1 MRGADDA
8 GADADGADG
17 ETAPPPPVDA
27 EHTPE
32 AACAWCDARTPC
44 VGQGLCLDPTVL
56 SVESVVFDD
65 DDDENG
71 NDDGTMVV
79 KTEVTSTGQAAYLIE
94 GALVARRKDGTWAS
108 ARVVG
113 VDASVGTKRKNNNTT
128 TLTPASE
135 PETNEDEETSRR
147 NMIELFSAIGCPA
160 DASLARERL
169 VSRRCETVPHG
180 DHVDF
185 LVGDRLVHFS
195 DAEHCGDGCAGK
207 RETHVEDHGTVRV
220 LRHRR
225 GGVKGGD
232 YKPLPT
238 TRRENRDDDSAASSM
253 EWTKRLEME
262 ARGGDEESTRTR
274 LTVQG
279 ICCPSEVPLIHKILD
294 KMDGVRDVK
303 VVVPTKTVLV
313 EHAATTVSA
322 ESIVDALN
330 AVRLQAHVS
339 DTAGPGDA
347 GSTRVD
353 DMENQ
358 RGRVAA
364 AIEAA
369 PPIRIS
375 LACAFLIISLFHYL
389 GGAAE
394 NLKYVAL
401 GSVAVGVPEIALR
414 AFGSLRNGVVDINAL
429 MGIAIVG
436 ACALQDFGE
445 AAAVV
450 ALFTLAEWLETR
462 AMAKTSRAIGAV
474 LALRPDKALRRGS
487 SAYVPVEQICVDE
500 VILIKPGEKVPLDGE
515 IINGNSSVDESAL
528 TGESMP
534 VKKTVSDAVFG
545 GTLNQGGALEV
556 RVTCVAADSAVSR
569 LVRLIEEA
577 QASRSTSEVAI
588 ERFARVY
595 TPLVILASALVMIVQ
610 YSTGARGSEPA
621 YLACVLLVIACPCAL
636 VLSTPVVA
644 VSALTV
650 CAQRGVLVKGSAHLE
665 RLGRIERVFMDKTG
679 TLTHGAFTLTAVR
692 LVNPP
697 RNGSQH
703 QRPALAVGAL
713 LRWVCALESRSSHP
727 LASAILRGAGAA
739 VRVAS
744 QQCRVTDF
752 ETIPGQGAVA
762 IVDGKRVEVGNGE
775 FAAEKRWP
783 SRDLDLTKLATKWER
798 EGGTVVW
805 VGIDGL
811 LAGVMRFDDVVR
823 PTAAKA
829 IEELHDKGVV
839 VKIITGDNAG
849 AAEFVRTQVGV
860 EPTLVRASLKP
871 KEKLEI
877 IGEAVRCIE
886 NETSAFAARVFG
898 RATVGMIGDGIN
910 DAPALTAADVGIA
923 MGVAGTAAAMETA
936 DVALMTNDLHRVV
949 ETIALGRACVK
960 KIRQNVFFSVFTK
973 LVVLIL
979 SILGYTGLWQAIAV
993 DVGTSLLV
1001 IFNGMSILR
1010 ERQVRTELERVQCVG
1025 ELARLE
1031 EERDAVT
1038 AAAMKKTAPDAPKA
1052 PFTAPQ
1058 PKLPFTSPPPKPL
1071 TCCEGTASCE

>member
-1 MRGADDA
+1 MPGDADDGAD
-8 GADADGADG
+8 DGADG
-17 ETAPPPPVDA
+17 EAPPPPVDD
-27 EHTPE
+27 EHTSD

-65 DDDENG
+65 DD
-71 NDDGTMVV
+71 GTVV
-79 KTEVTSTGQAAYLIE
+79 KTEVSSTGHAAYLIE

-113 VDASVGTKRKNNNTT
+113 VDASVGTKRKNNDTTLTT
-128 TLTPASE
+128 TLTPASS
-135 PETNEDEETSRR
+135 ETDDEETSRR
-147 NMIELFSAIGCPA
+147 NMVELFSAIGCPA

-238 TRRENRDDDSAASSM
+238 TRRENRDDSAASSM

-294 KMDGVRDVK
+294 KMEGVRDVK

-313 EHAATTVSA
+313 EHAATAVSA

-339 DTAGPGDA
+339 DTAGPGES

-353 DMENQ
+353 DMANQ

-369 PPIRIS
+369 PPMRIS
-375 LACAFLIISLFHYL
+375 LACTFLIISLFHYL

-487 SAYVPVEQICVDE
+487 SAYVPVEQIRVGE

-515 IINGNSSVDESAL
+515 IIDGNSSVDESAL

-545 GTLNQGGALEV
+545 GTLNQGGSLEV

-679 TLTHGAFTLTAVR
+679 TLTRGAFTLTAVR

-775 FAAEKRWP
+775 FAAEKRWL

-805 VGIDGL
+805 VGINGL

-839 VKIITGDNAG
+839 VEIITGDNAG
-849 AAEFVRTQVGV
+849 AAEFVRAQVGV

-1010 ERQVRTELERVQCVG
+1010 ERRVRTELERVQCVG

-1058 PKLPFTSPPPKPL
+1058 PKLPFTLPPPKPP

>member
-1 MRGADDA
+1 MRADAD
-8 GADADGADG
+8 ADADGADD
-17 ETAPPPPVDA
+17 EATPPVDD
-27 EHTPE
+27 EPSE

-65 DDDENG
+65 DDD
-71 NDDGTMVV
+71 DGTTTGRAV
-79 KTEVTSTGQAAYLIE
+79 KTEMTSTGQAAYLIE

-113 VDASVGTKRKNNNTT
+113 VDASVGTKRNNNNTT
-128 TLTPASE
+128 LTTTTTTTIASSE
-135 PETNEDEETSRR
+135 NENDEETSRR

-207 RETHVEDHGTVRV
+207 QETHVEDHGTVRV

-238 TRRENRDDDSAASSM
+238 TRRESCADSAASSM

-294 KMDGVRDVK
+294 KMEGVRDVK

-347 GSTRVD
+347 GSTRAD
-353 DMENQ
+353 DTANR
-358 RGRVAA
+358 RGRGRGSVAA

-369 PPIRIS
+369 PPMRIN
-375 LACAFLIISLFHYL
+375 LACAFLIVSLFHYL

-487 SAYVPVEQICVDE
+487 SAYVPVEQICVGE

-515 IINGNSSVDESAL
+515 IIDGNSSVDESAL

-534 VKKTVSDAVFG
+534 VKKAVSDAVFG

-595 TPLVILASALVMIVQ
+595 TPLVILASVLVMIVQ

-679 TLTHGAFTLTAVR
+679 TLTRGAFTLTAVR

-752 ETIPGQGAVA
+752 ETIPGQGAGA

-823 PTAAKA
+823 PTAAKS
-829 IEELHDKGVV
+829 IEELRDKGVV
-839 VKIITGDNAG
+839 VEIITGDNAG
-849 AAEFVRTQVGV
+849 AAEFVRAQVGV

-877 IGEAVRCIE
+877 IGEAVRRIE

-1010 ERQVRTELERVQCVG
+1010 ERRVRTELERVQCVG

-1031 EERDAVT
+1031 EECDAVT

-1058 PKLPFTSPPPKPL
+1058 PKLPFTLPPPKPP
-1071 TCCEGTASCE
+1071 TCCKGTASCK

>member
-1 MRGADDA
+1 MRADA
-8 GADADGADG
+8 GVPERDEGTAVGSDDVVIVDDVGSDG
-17 ETAPPPPVDA
+17 
-27 EHTPE
+27 
-32 AACAWCDARTPC
+32 ACAWCDAKTPC

-65 DDDENG
+65 DADEA
-71 NDDGTMVV
+71 TLAR
-79 KTEVTSTGQAAYLIE
+79 TRATSVGQAAASSSAAYLIE
-94 GALVARRKDGTWAS
+94 GALVARRADGTWAS

-113 VDASVGTKRKNNNTT
+113 SDESTRTREKKKSASMA
-128 TLTPASE
+128 TPASSSADE
-135 PETNEDEETSRR
+135 NDTEETSRR

-195 DAEHCGDGCAGK
+195 DAEHCGNGCAGK
-207 RETHVEDHGTVRV
+207 GETHVEDHGTVRV

-238 TRRENRDDDSAASSM
+238 TRRESGDDSATTTSSM

-294 KMDGVRDVK
+294 KMEGVRDVK

-313 EHAATTVSA
+313 EHAATAVSA

-330 AVRLQAHVS
+330 AMRLQAHVS
-339 DTAGPGDA
+339 DTSGPSDA
-347 GSTRVD
+347 GSTNADEGD
-353 DMENQ
+353 DTAY
-358 RGRVAA
+358 RRRRRRVAA

-369 PPIRIS
+369 PPMRIN
-375 LACAFLIISLFHYL
+375 LACAFLFVSLFHYL

-414 AFGSLRNGVVDINAL
+414 ALGSLRNGVVDINTL

-487 SAYVPVEQICVDE
+487 SAYVPVEQISVDE

-515 IINGNSSVDESAL
+515 IIDGNSSVDESAL

-534 VKKTVSDAVFG
+534 VKKTVSDAVYG
-545 GTLNQGGALEV
+545 GTVNQGGALEV

-595 TPLVILASALVMIVQ
+595 TPLVILASVLVMVVQ
-610 YSTGARGSEPA
+610 YSTGTKGSEPA

-679 TLTHGAFTLTAVR
+679 TLTRGAFTLTAVR

-739 VRVAS
+739 VRVAA

-783 SRDLDLTKLATKWER
+783 SRDLDLTKLANKWER

-839 VKIITGDNAG
+839 VEIITGDNAG
-849 AAEFVRTQVGV
+849 AAEFVRAQVGV

-877 IGEAVRCIE
+877 IGEAVRRIE
-886 NETSAFAARVFG
+886 NETSAFAVRIFG

-1010 ERQVRTELERVQCVG
+1010 ERQVRTELESVQCVG

-1058 PKLPFTSPPPKPL
+1058 PKLPFTLPPREPP
-1071 TCCEGTASCE
+1071 T

>member
-1 MRGADDA
+1 MRGD
-8 GADADGADG
+8 GADADGADR
-17 ETAPPPPVDA
+17 EAPPPPIDA
-27 EHTPE
+27 EQTSD

-65 DDDENG
+65 DDD
-71 NDDGTMVV
+71 DDGRVV
-79 KTEVTSTGQAAYLIE
+79 KTEMTSFGQAAYLIE

-113 VDASVGTKRKNNNTT
+113 VDASVGTNRNNNNTT
-128 TLTPASE
+128 LTTMITPASSE
-135 PETNEDEETSRR
+135 NEDEETSRK

-207 RETHVEDHGTVRV
+207 RDTHVEDHGTVRV

-238 TRRENRDDDSAASSM
+238 TRRESRDDSAASSM

-294 KMDGVRDVK
+294 KMEGVRDVK

-339 DTAGPGDA
+339 DTAGPGDV

-353 DMENQ
+353 DTANR

-369 PPIRIS
+369 PPMRIS

-487 SAYVPVEQICVDE
+487 SAYVPVEHIRVGE

-515 IINGNSSVDESAL
+515 IIDGSSSVDESAL

-595 TPLVILASALVMIVQ
+595 TPLVILASMLVMIVQ

-679 TLTHGAFTLTAVR
+679 TLTRGAFTLTAVR

-713 LRWVCALESRSSHP
+713 LRWVCALETRSSHP
-727 LASAILRGAGAA
+727 LASAILRGAGAT

-752 ETIPGQGAVA
+752 ETIPGQGAIA
-762 IVDGKRVEVGNGE
+762 IVDGKRVEVGNDE
-775 FAAEKRWP
+775 FAAERRWP

-829 IEELHDKGVV
+829 IEVLHEKCVV
-839 VKIITGDNAG
+839 VEIITGDNAG
-849 AAEFVRTQVGV
+849 AAEFVRAQVGV

-877 IGEAVRCIE
+877 IGEAVRRIE

-898 RATVGMIGDGIN
+898 RGTVGMIGDGIN

-973 LVVLIL
+973 LMVLIL

-1010 ERQVRTELERVQCVG
+1010 ERRVRTELERVQCVG

-1038 AAAMKKTAPDAPKA
+1038 AAAMKKVAPDAPKA
-1052 PFTAPQ
+1052 PCTAPQ
-1058 PKLPFTSPPPKPL
+1058 PKLPFTLPPPKPS

>member
-1 MRGADDA
+1 MPGDADD
-8 GADADGADG
+8 GAADGADD
-17 ETAPPPPVDA
+17 EAPPPPVDD
-27 EHTPE
+27 EQTSD

-65 DDDENG
+65 DD
-71 NDDGTMVV
+71 GTVV
-79 KTEVTSTGQAAYLIE
+79 KTEMTSTGQAAYLIE

-128 TLTPASE
+128 LTTTLTPASS
-135 PETNEDEETSRR
+135 ETDDEETSRR

-195 DAEHCGDGCAGK
+195 DTEHCGDGCAGK

-238 TRRENRDDDSAASSM
+238 TRRENRDDSAASSM

-294 KMDGVRDVK
+294 KMEGVRDVK

-313 EHAATTVSA
+313 EHAATAVSA

-339 DTAGPGDA
+339 DTAGPGES

-353 DMENQ
+353 DTANR

-369 PPIRIS
+369 PPMRIS

-487 SAYVPVEQICVDE
+487 SAYVPVEQIRVGE

-515 IINGNSSVDESAL
+515 IIDGNSSVDESAL

-679 TLTHGAFTLTAVR
+679 TLTRGAFTLTAVR

-752 ETIPGQGAVA
+752 KTIPGQGAVA

-839 VKIITGDNAG
+839 VEIITGDNAG
-849 AAEFVRTQVGV
+849 AAEFVRAQVGV

-877 IGEAVRCIE
+877 IGEAVRRIE

-898 RATVGMIGDGIN
+898 RVTVGMIGDGIN

-1010 ERQVRTELERVQCVG
+1010 ERRVRTELERVQCVG

-1058 PKLPFTSPPPKPL
+1058 PKLPFTLPPPKPP

>member
-1 MRGADDA
+1 MRGD
-8 GADADGADG
+8 GADADDGADG
-17 ETAPPPPVDA
+17 EHKPPPVDD
-27 EHTPE
+27 EHTPD

-65 DDDENG
+65 DD
-71 NDDGTMVV
+71 GTVV
-79 KTEVTSTGQAAYLIE
+79 KTEMTSTGQAAYLIE

-128 TLTPASE
+128 LTTTLTPASS
-135 PETNEDEETSRR
+135 ETDDEETSRR

-238 TRRENRDDDSAASSM
+238 TRRENRDDSAASSM

-294 KMDGVRDVK
+294 KMEGVRDVK

-313 EHAATTVSA
+313 EHAATAVSA

-339 DTAGPGDA
+339 DTAGPGES

-353 DMENQ
+353 DMANQ

-369 PPIRIS
+369 PPMRIS
-375 LACAFLIISLFHYL
+375 LACVFLIISLFHYL

-487 SAYVPVEQICVDE
+487 SAYVPVEQIRVGE

-515 IINGNSSVDESAL
+515 IIDGNSSVDESEL

-534 VKKTVSDAVFG
+534 VKKTVLDAVFG

-679 TLTHGAFTLTAVR
+679 TLTRGAFTLTAVR

-839 VKIITGDNAG
+839 VEIITGDNAG
-849 AAEFVRTQVGV
+849 AAEFVRAQVGV

-877 IGEAVRCIE
+877 IGEAVRRIE
-886 NETSAFAARVFG
+886 NETSALAARVFG

-949 ETIALGRACVK
+949 ETIALGRECVK

-1058 PKLPFTSPPPKPL
+1058 PKLPFTLPPPKPP